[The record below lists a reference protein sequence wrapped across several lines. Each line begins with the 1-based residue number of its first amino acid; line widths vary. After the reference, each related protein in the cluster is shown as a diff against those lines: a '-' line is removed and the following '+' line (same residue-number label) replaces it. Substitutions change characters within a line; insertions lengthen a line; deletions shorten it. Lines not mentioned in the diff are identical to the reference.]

1 MDSGLITV
9 LTGEALP
16 AASRGSR
23 LLGRLLPK
31 IAWWVTRGSLRKG
44 RKVKCVRT
52 NIEEEGVRK
61 RERERE
67 REREKMRGKKV

>member
-1 MDSGLITV
+1 MGSRLITV

-31 IAWWVTRGSLRKG
+31 IAWWVTCGSLRRG
-44 RKVKCVRT
+44 RKVKYVRT
-52 NIEEEGVRK
+52 NIEEEEEGVRK
-61 RERERE
+61 REREGVSE
-67 REREKMRGKKV
+67 

>member
-1 MDSGLITV
+1 MGSRLITV

-31 IAWWVTRGSLRKG
+31 IAWWVTRGSLRRG
-44 RKVKCVRT
+44 RKAKCVRT
-52 NIEEEGVRK
+52 NIEEEEEGVRK
-61 RERERE
+61 RGRERERE
-67 REREKMRGKKV
+67 